1 MNYHDIKKDDF
12 LNGDGLR
19 TTVFLSGCEHHCN
32 GCQNPITWDKNNR
45 LPFNEAAKQEI
56 IDSLKNTYTS
66 GVTFS
71 GGDPLATYNRAE
83 VLDFMQELKAMFPEK
98 TIWCYTGYTKEQI
111 QDQDPIFWN
120 KLSKTIDVLV
130 DGKFEIDKL
139 DVKYHWAGSTNQRV
153 LRKEDGFM
161 HNTSL
166 DKEEDPDIPYLPV
179 ECECER

>member
-32 GCQNPITWDKNNR
+32 GCQNPITWDKNNG
-45 LPFNEAAKQEI
+45 LPFDEAAKQEI

-98 TIWCYTGYTKEQI
+98 TIKC
-111 QDQDPIFWN
+111 N
-120 KLSKTIDVLV
+120 KLIYTYL
-130 DGKFEIDKL
+130 F
-139 DVKYHWAGSTNQRV
+139 
-153 LRKEDGFM
+153 RKIILK
-161 HNTSL
+161 NNN
-166 DKEEDPDIPYLPV
+166 
-179 ECECER
+179 